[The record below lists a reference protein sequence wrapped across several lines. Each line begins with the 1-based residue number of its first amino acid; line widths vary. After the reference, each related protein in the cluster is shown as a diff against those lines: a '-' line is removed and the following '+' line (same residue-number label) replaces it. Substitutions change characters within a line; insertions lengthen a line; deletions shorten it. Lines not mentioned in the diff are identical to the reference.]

1 MPAPPPCLWFLLH
14 APAFGMPRPT
24 GVSCA
29 HQRAWAMG
37 GDIVKGIG
45 ITGGCGRLPVRVG
58 GNWRRVGRREGLLR
72 LKLDRKQE
80 QRWAGNLI
88 GLLIIFTINRTGCIS
103 HTTTDNLA
111 LSVVYCFL
119 DK

>member
-29 HQRAWAMG
+29 HQRACAMG

-45 ITGGCGRLPVRVG
+45 IRGVDAAGCQSRSVGTGAASEEERACL
-58 GNWRRVGRREGLLR
+58 E
-72 LKLDRKQE
+72 
-80 QRWAGNLI
+80 
-88 GLLIIFTINRTGCIS
+88 
-103 HTTTDNLA
+103 
-111 LSVVYCFL
+111 
-119 DK
+119 